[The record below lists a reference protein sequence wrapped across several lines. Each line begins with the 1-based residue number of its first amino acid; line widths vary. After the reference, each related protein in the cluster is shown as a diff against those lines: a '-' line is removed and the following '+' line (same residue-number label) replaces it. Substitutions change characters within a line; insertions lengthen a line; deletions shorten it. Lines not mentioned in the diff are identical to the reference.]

1 VPDVDKGTVTAAT
14 DTAPPAAAE
23 SPLAGFSEAL
33 LTSGM
38 MGNPV
43 GGESGHPEN
52 AKAVET
58 SGDAEAPAVETEKPA
73 ATPEPVATEDKPE
86 PAQTVNFDGFSDLQ
100 RTTWERL
107 LKAGHA
113 TTDEVE
119 AARKDALRQDLFSK
133 KTAALARDREAF
145 AKSMAEREGDL
156 KLLDKIR
163 GDDRLHAAWLKASR
177 GELPTDDSD
186 GGDLV
191 DAKKAAEIAD
201 ARLAQ
206 REREREERGVKE
218 QAAYDARKGAMRTAL
233 REQMRLLGVSN
244 EQMTAYLKAEEAT
257 LPPDV
262 DPILALDPAELQHR
276 VELRHEAA
284 KAKAEAA
291 SLREQLSKRTA
302 KEIQTSKQ
310 SLPPARRVAESAHTS
325 PLKRTEADL
334 GIAPDWSNVE
344 GFGFRGAH

>member
-113 TTDEVE
+113 TPDEVE

-218 QAAYDARKGAMRTAL
+218 QAAYDARKGAMQTAL
-233 REQMRLLGVSN
+233 STSRPRRPRSPRTWTPSSRSIRQSCSTASNCATKQPRQRPRPRRCASSCPRERPKRSRPRSSPCLR
-244 EQMTAYLKAEEAT
+244 
-257 LPPDV
+257 
-262 DPILALDPAELQHR
+262 PA
-276 VELRHEAA
+276 
-284 KAKAEAA
+284 
-291 SLREQLSKRTA
+291 
-302 KEIQTSKQ
+302 
-310 SLPPARRVAESAHTS
+310 
-325 PLKRTEADL
+325 
-334 GIAPDWSNVE
+334 G
-344 GFGFRGAH
+344 